1 MPQSPRNKN
10 ITPESTTGI
19 DGSETNMKEETML
32 RAVEVEADEIS
43 AETRRQWWAEQDE
56 RDIATAK
63 RRRSENE
70 KILADLSEPFPPEM
84 ERELRK
90 GGTTL
95 IYIPVSEVIA
105 RLNRVFG
112 PYGWSTE
119 IIKCERDALDP
130 EFIVAHVRLTVKAE
144 SDWGPV
150 VTKDGFGGQKIKRT
164 KTGEIVDLG
173 DEFKGAVSDALK
185 KAAQQLGVGLYL
197 SRSDEALNLE
207 IERDIAANA
216 PQIDPNIS
224 ALWNKFRDASKDFSA
239 EQKTKLNEFWSTY
252 SGGRPKPTLE
262 TATMKDIMALIEES
276 ARIAFPGSEFE
287 G

>member
-1 MPQSPRNKN
+1 MPQSPRNKSLA
-10 ITPESTTGI
+10 IEASTSI
-19 DGSETNMKEETML
+19 DDLEIHTKEEAMTK
-32 RAVEVEADEIS
+32 EVEIQEDSFES
-43 AETRRQWWAEQDE
+43 RKQWWNEQDE
-56 RDIATAK
+56 RDATLVK
-63 RRRSENE
+63 RRRAEGE

-90 GGTTL
+90 GGATL
-95 IYIPVSEVIA
+95 IYIPISEVIA

-130 EFIVAHVRLTVKAE
+130 EFIVAHVRLTVKTE
-144 SDWGPV
+144 TEWGPV

-164 KTGEIVDLG
+164 KNGDIVDLG

-185 KAAQQLGVGLYL
+185 KAAQQLGIGLYL

-207 IERDIAANA
+207 IERDIAASA

-252 SGGRPKPTLE
+252 SGGRPKPSLE